1 MEAVGLRADAM
12 QCFITFYTGTG
23 AAIPLAHYIIFFWL
37 VFLTFLVEK
46 NLYFSKQITHL
57 DGWMFCQSRRK
68 LSNTLFSDLVLNP
81 VLNPV
86 LNARTLHLIHCLHS
100 VEANR
105 RKLFEIL
112 AWVTCDSVR
121 RLRARRQSSLLPAI
135 PRLPSHYP

>member
-1 MEAVGLRADAM
+1 MLLLVSSGLHCMPRQKRVCSKHHGSGWVACGCDAM
-12 QCFITFYTGTG
+12 
-23 AAIPLAHYIIFFWL
+23 LHYLLHGHGSRHSIGSLYYFFFWL

-105 RKLFEIL
+105 RN
-112 AWVTCDSVR
+112 
-121 RLRARRQSSLLPAI
+121 SLKSWRGNL
-135 PRLPSHYP
+135 